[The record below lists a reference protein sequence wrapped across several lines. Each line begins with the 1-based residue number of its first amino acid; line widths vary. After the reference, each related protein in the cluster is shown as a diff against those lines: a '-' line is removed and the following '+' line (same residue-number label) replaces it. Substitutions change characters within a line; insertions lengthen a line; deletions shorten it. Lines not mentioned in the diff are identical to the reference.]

1 MSPSGR
7 ERQLPPREFPT
18 KKKAEAEFWAWLTE
32 GYTILT
38 DSVASSGETKSERK
52 IIVLPKDEIKSA
64 IQDAMKKNNLT
75 LAQDLLEVAS
85 RPSEGSSD
93 DMVRK
98 SLRVGSGEYVKLLYV
113 KILERTSFADVIME
127 VLLKPCKR
135 VVENLKSQ
143 FYGCSYSVAKR
154 LDHLLTTVEA
164 WETEKPES
172 RARMAELGEWNR
184 RRILGVSQPETVTS
198 ANEWDM
204 HEAPVA
210 DGTKPFAWL
219 SPYCPRDLLEKERL
233 EKMKTAFSRF
243 VLSDLMLKASG
254 GDYVK
259 PVSGLF
265 DEFKE
270 SWKKQIDREFPEQVG
285 VRATVENQGL
295 LFTISFMVAASFN
308 VKKEQEFFDKYGE
321 EEVKDFVNRILLG
334 GVPLSKNMRYE
345 GITNSE
351 EYKHLVD
358 SHSVV
363 DPTYFN
369 IYVGTELLVPC
380 CRVTVKEPENF
391 ELDLISDTPSLTE
404 KDKKQGEYLLR
415 KIAEKIGRSEWIK
428 EKLTD
433 IHISSLAKMLM
444 PEAIE
449 KASGPND
456 YKEINS
462 LMMIANKLNGYHT
475 IMNFSEELVESTLR
489 HHSVVSFYV
498 NADLWRLIPLV
509 LEDKNWMTLI
519 DEYLKEKDSLD

>member
-1 MSPSGR
+1 M
-7 ERQLPPREFPT
+7 
-18 KKKAEAEFWAWLTE
+18 
-32 GYTILT
+32 
-38 DSVASSGETKSERK
+38 
-52 IIVLPKDEIKSA
+52 
-64 IQDAMKKNNLT
+64 
-75 LAQDLLEVAS
+75 
-85 RPSEGSSD
+85 
-93 DMVRK
+93 
-98 SLRVGSGEYVKLLYV
+98 
-113 KILERTSFADVIME
+113 
-127 VLLKPCKR
+127 
-135 VVENLKSQ
+135 
-143 FYGCSYSVAKR
+143 
-154 LDHLLTTVEA
+154 
-164 WETEKPES
+164 EKPES
-172 RARMAELGEWNR
+172 RARMAELGEVNR
-184 RRILGVSQPETVTS
+184 RRVMGISPPESVTP

-204 HEAPVA
+204 HEAPIP

-219 SPYCPRDLLEKERL
+219 SPYCRPDLLQKERL
-233 EKMKTAFSRF
+233 EKMKAVFSRF

-270 SWKKQIDREFPEQVG
+270 EWKKRIDREFPEQVG

-295 LFTISFMVAASFN
+295 LFTITFMVAASLN

-358 SHSVV
+358 SCSVV
-363 DPTYFN
+363 DPAHFN
-369 IYVGTELLVPC
+369 IYIGTELMVPC
-380 CRVTVKEPENF
+380 CRVNVKEPENF
-391 ELDLISDTPSLTE
+391 ELDRISDRPSLTE
-404 KDKKQGEYLLR
+404 EDKKQGEYLLL
-415 KIAEKIGRSEWIK
+415 KIAEKVGRSEWIK
-428 EKLTD
+428 EKLND
-433 IHISSLAKMLM
+433 IHVFSYAKMLM

-449 KASGPND
+449 KASEPND

-462 LMMIANKLNGYHT
+462 LIMIANKLNDYQA
-475 IMNFSEELVESTLR
+475 IINFSEDLVESTLR

-519 DEYLKEKDSLD
+519 DEYLKEKDSLN